1 MYILSYK
8 SQYKV
13 IIAALFYLKS
23 GLEKKKG
30 FSISVVITAPVPV
43 NENRIFL
50 LIKKLS

>member
-23 GLEKKKG
+23 GLEKKKRD
-30 FSISVVITAPVPV
+30 FP
-43 NENRIFL
+43 FL
-50 LIKKLS
+50 